1 MYMRAETKKSILNA
15 RQNEHNRQQKEKEK
29 KQIEK
34 KGTKYKHTQIHPYVV
49 DLNTQRQFQMVK
61 MFSFCCL
68 SALFKLQ

>member
-29 KQIEK
+29 KTDREK
-34 KGTKYKHTQIHPYVV
+34 RHKIHTRTHLYIV
-49 DLNTQRQFQMVK
+49 DSNTQRQIQMVK

>member
-34 KGTKYKHTQIHPYVV
+34 KGTAHTHTHTSIHSRFEYTTANP
-49 DLNTQRQFQMVK
+49 NG
-61 MFSFCCL
+61 
-68 SALFKLQ
+68 